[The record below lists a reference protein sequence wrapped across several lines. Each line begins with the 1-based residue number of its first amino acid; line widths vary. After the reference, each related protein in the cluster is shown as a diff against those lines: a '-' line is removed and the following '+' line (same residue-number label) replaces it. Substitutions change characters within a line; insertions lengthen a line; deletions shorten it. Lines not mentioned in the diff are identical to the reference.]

1 MSFIHWKGTT
11 ATNPYPVEVKHI
23 ILAHPVSPDALIL
36 AEFQTDPF
44 NRSRVGFAASDGR
57 SRTGGIRVKGDRFTA
72 PPEWDFNLMCKSPQ
86 LALFEAL
93 LDVQS
98 TSPIPITFTD
108 NFAMTGAQT
117 VWVDVDARY
126 ASPATTIDL
135 WKLQFKLS
143 KEL

>member
-11 ATNPYPVEVKHI
+11 ATNPYPIAVKHI
-23 ILAHPVSPDALIL
+23 ILAHPLSPDALIL
-36 AEFQTDPF
+36 SEFQSDPY
-44 NRSRVGFAASDGR
+44 NRSRVGFPASDGR
-57 SRTGGIRVKGDRFTA
+57 SRSGSIRVKGERYTA
-72 PPEWDFNLMCKSPQ
+72 PPQWDFNLMAKTPQ

-93 LDVQS
+93 LDMQS

-108 NFAMTGAQT
+108 NFANSGLHT
-117 VWVDVDARY
+117 VWVDVDQQY

>member
-1 MSFIHWKGTT
+1 MSFVHWKGLTT
-11 ATNPYPVEVKHI
+11 ANPYPVEVKHI
-23 ILAHPVSPDALIL
+23 ILAHPLVNDALIL

-57 SRTGGIRVKGDRFTA
+57 SRTGGIRVKGDRYTA
-72 PPEWDFNLMCKSPQ
+72 PPEWNFNLMAKTQQ
-86 LALFEAL
+86 LNLFEVL
-93 LDVQS
+93 LDIQA

-108 NFAMTGAQT
+108 NFAMSGAHT
-117 VWVDVDARY
+117 VWIDVDSQY

-143 KEL
+143 KEV